1 MSKVDDKQIAVARV
15 YSRAMYDLAKSR
27 GEAEQLLGELQQIAD
42 LIARDEAFSTFVSSP
57 LVDAGERAQSLE
69 KLFRGKAS
77 DLLVNS
83 LQVIHRKE
91 RLALLPTIAEAY
103 RLEHQKQLGRVDVR
117 IRTAVALT
125 ARLRVDL
132 RRAITQRYG
141 REPELHEEVDTS
153 LIGGMV
159 LQVDDEKV
167 DSSVVRKIATM
178 RHTLHERAAKEIH
191 RSRREQAG
199 EAAG

>member
-27 GEAEQLLGELQQIAD
+27 GEAEQLLGELQEIAK
-42 LIARDEAFSTFVSSP
+42 LIEHDGAFATFVASP
-57 LVDAGERAQSLE
+57 LVDTDDRAQTLE
-69 KLFRGKAS
+69 KLFRGRAS
-77 DLLVNS
+77 DLLVDS
-83 LQVIHRKE
+83 LQVIHRKA
-91 RLALLPTIAEAY
+91 RLPMLPTIAEAF
-103 RLEHQKQLGRVDVR
+103 RREHQEQLGQVDVH

-125 ARLRVDL
+125 DRLRGDL

-141 REPELHEEVDTS
+141 KEPELHEEVDAS
-153 LIGGMV
+153 LIGGIV

-167 DSSVVRKIATM
+167 DSSVVRQIAKM

-199 EAAG
+199 EAAV

>member
-27 GEAEQLLGELQQIAD
+27 GVAEQLLDELQEIAN
-42 LIARDEAFSTFVSSP
+42 LIARDEAFAAFVASP
-57 LVDAGERAQSLE
+57 MVDAEERAASLE

-77 DLLVNS
+77 DLLVDS

-91 RLALLPTIAEAY
+91 RLALLPAISEAF
-103 RLEHQKQLGRVDVR
+103 RLEHQEQLGRVDVR

-125 ARLRVDL
+125 DRLRDDL

-141 REPELHEEVDTS
+141 KEPALHEEVDSS

-167 DSSVVRKIATM
+167 DSSVVRQIAKM
-178 RHTLHERAAKEIH
+178 RHTLHERAATEIH
-191 RSRREQAG
+191 RSRREQA
-199 EAAG
+199 EQAAG